1 MGEMRMLRITVTEND
16 SEQKWILQ
24 GRLTERSVSELIA
37 NWKTMQDHTMT
48 RLVDLTEVTFIDR
61 SGERVLSMM
70 IDDGARF
77 ISTGLYTTYLLE
89 DLERRT
95 GSK

>member
-1 MGEMRMLRITVTEND
+1 MLRITVTEND

-24 GRLTERSVSELIA
+24 GRLTERSASELIA
-37 NWKTMQDHTMT
+37 NWKAMRVHTMR
-48 RLVDLTEVTFIDR
+48 RLVDLTEVTLIDR
-61 SGERVLSMM
+61 TGERVLSMM

-89 DLERRT
+89 DLEKRAASR
-95 GSK
+95 